1 VTEPA
6 PRWDDAT
13 RLLDAL
19 FDFRSR
25 VTADDGER
33 VYRAQ
38 PNGLPLHI
46 RRAGSGVQV
55 KVGDNAFITVTDLE
69 ELENQ
74 ARALD
79 VRQMF
84 RDFLIHS
91 DKQEKTAVEYTRHI
105 ERLSQHS
112 RVDIFLITRAN
123 DLVPLVKRYDSG
135 GADYDEGNV
144 YNGGPRAAIKQY
156 LNFLQSGALARA
168 AQPLTTNSQA
178 QAMTKATE
186 APPLNQILY
195 GPPGTGKTHRTID
208 EALAILDP
216 DFLDANRDDRT
227 KLRTRFKELEAS
239 EHVRFVTFHQSFS
252 YEDFVEGLRAE
263 PDEATR
269 QLKFLPVDGVFKA
282 ICDAAT
288 TKVVVDQ
295 VPDIDVSGNTIWKMS
310 LGNRN
315 EENYVYE
322 ECIAQSHVLLGWGS
336 GIDFS
341 GVRDKRDIIEAF
353 REKGFNYTTADYP
366 VIAVNAFVVGMQVG
380 DLVVVSDG
388 NYKFRAIGQI
398 TGDYAHL
405 PREQEDD
412 EFSQSRAVRWLKV
425 FDPSS
430 PCSAIMSNNFIMKAI
445 YRLGPDAIDREKL
458 RELLSTRASDVQA
471 RKSPDARV
479 LIIDEINRGNISRI
493 FGELITLIEP
503 SKRAG
508 RPEALSVTLPYSKR
522 PFNVPDN
529 LYLIGTM
536 NTSDRSLSGLDIAL
550 RRRFVF
556 KEMPP
561 RPELLAGVDI
571 QGIPVDKLLEI
582 MNRRIEALLDREHCL
597 GHAYFLPLTDDR
609 SIARL
614 ARIFSEQI
622 LPLLKEY
629 FFEDWDRIRWVLN
642 DHRKQ
647 PVNCF
652 VLPSS
657 SSVAALFGDDFEGRV
672 QDKAWTINEDAFDRV
687 EAYLGILDSK
697 AVPKQVAPA
706 ASDGSVEYGGY
717 RLERLA
723 DTTIKVYD
731 KGVEQVAMPILKH
744 LATQLGISHFNSN
757 GGVHNT
763 RQLGAIVIKAA
774 QRAAI

>member
-1 VTEPA
+1 MIERA

-38 PNGLPLHI
+38 PNGVPLHI
-46 RRAGSGVQV
+46 RRAGSGVEV
-55 KVGDNAFITVTDLE
+55 KVGNNAFMNLMDLK

-74 ARALD
+74 ACALD
-79 VRQMF
+79 ARQMF
-84 RDFLIHS
+84 RDFLIRS
-91 DKQEKTAVEYTRHI
+91 DKQEKTAAEYTRHI

-112 RVDIFLITRAN
+112 GVDIFLITTAN
-123 DLVPLVKRYDSG
+123 ALAPLVKRYDSG
-135 GADYDEGNV
+135 GANYDEGNV

-156 LNFLQSGALARA
+156 FRFLQSGELPPAS
-168 AQPLTTNSQA
+168 QPVTTNIHAETMIQA
-178 QAMTKATE
+178 TDT
-186 APPLNQILY
+186 PPLNQILY
-195 GPPGTGKTHRTID
+195 GPPGTGKTHNTID
-208 EALAILDP
+208 ETLAILDP
-216 DFLDANRDDRT
+216 DFLNANQGDREQ
-227 KLRTRFKELEAS
+227 LRARFRELEAS

-263 PDEATR
+263 PDEATK
-269 QLKFLPVDGVFKA
+269 QLKFLPVDGIFKA

-295 VPDIDVSGNTIWKMS
+295 VPEVDVSGNTIWKMS

-322 ECIAQSHVLLGWGS
+322 ECIAQGRILLGWGS

-341 GVRDKRDIIEAF
+341 RVSNKRDIIEAF
-353 REKGFNYTTADYP
+353 REKGDSYTTADYP
-366 VIAVNAFVVGMQVG
+366 VIAVNAFVVGMRIG

-388 NYKFRAIGQI
+388 NTKFRAIGQI
-398 TGDYAHL
+398 TGDYVYL
-405 PREQEDD
+405 QREQEEDD
-412 EFSQSRAVRWLKV
+412 FSQSRTVRWLKV

-430 PCSAIMSNNFIMKAI
+430 PCSTIMNNNFIMKAI
-445 YRLGPDAIDREKL
+445 YRLGPSVIDREKL
-458 RELLSTRASDVQA
+458 RDLLSTKASGAEIQ
-471 RKSPDARV
+471 KSPEARV

-508 RPEALSVTLPYSKR
+508 GAETLSVMLPYSKK
-522 PFNVPDN
+522 PFSVPNN

-561 RPELLAGVDI
+561 RPELLAGVNV
-571 QGIPVDKLLEI
+571 QGVEVDKLLEI

-597 GHAYFLPLTDDR
+597 GHAYFLPLKDDP
-609 SIARL
+609 SVARL
-614 ARIFSEQI
+614 AQIFSEQI
-622 LPLLKEY
+622 VPLLKEY
-629 FFEDWDRIRWVLN
+629 FFEDWDRIRWALN

-652 VLPSS
+652 VLPSGS
-657 SSVAALFGDDFEGRV
+657 NVTALFGDDFEGRV
-672 QDKAWTINEDAFDRV
+672 QDRSWMINEDAFDRV
-687 EAYLGILDSK
+687 EAYLGIIDSE
-697 AVPKQVAPA
+697 AVPKQVALA
-706 ASDGSVEYGGY
+706 ASDGSIEYGGY

-731 KGVEQVAMPILKH
+731 KGIEQVAKPILKL
-744 LATQLGISHFNSN
+744 LAAQLGISHLN
-757 GGVHNT
+757 GKGNEYNT
-763 RQLGAIVIKAA
+763 RQLGALVIKAA
-774 QRAAI
+774 QQAQV

>member
-1 VTEPA
+1 MTEQS
-6 PRWDDAT
+6 PRWDEVT
-13 RLLDAL
+13 RLLDAM
-19 FDFRSR
+19 FDFCSR
-25 VTADDGER
+25 VTADGGEC

-38 PNGLPLHI
+38 PNGTPLHV

-55 KVGDNAFITVTDLE
+55 KVGDNDFTTVTDLG

-79 VRQMF
+79 ARQMF
-84 RDFLIHS
+84 RDFLIRS
-91 DKQEKTAVEYTRHI
+91 DKQEKTAAEYTRHI

-112 RVDIFLITRAN
+112 GVDIFSITSAS
-123 DLVPLVKRYDSG
+123 DLAPLVKRYDSG

-156 LNFLQSGALARA
+156 LKFLQSDAPARA
-168 AQPLTTNSQA
+168 AQSATANSQA

-186 APPLNQILY
+186 TPPLNQILY

-216 DFLDANRDDRT
+216 DFLAENRDDRA

-263 PDEATR
+263 PDESTR
-269 QLKFLPVDGVFKA
+269 QLKFLPADGVFKA

-295 VPDIDVSGNTIWKMS
+295 VPDVDVSGNTIWKMS

-315 EENYVYE
+315 DENYVYE
-322 ECIAQSHVLLGWGS
+322 ECISHGRILLGWGS

-341 GVRDKRDIIEAF
+341 GVRDKREIIEAF
-353 REKGFNYTTADYP
+353 REKGLTYTTADYP
-366 VIAVNAFVVGMQVG
+366 VIAVNAFVVGMRVG

-388 NYKFRAIGQI
+388 NSKFRAIGQI
-398 TGDYAHL
+398 TGDYAYV

-425 FDPSS
+425 FAPSS

-445 YRLGPDAIDREKL
+445 YRLGPDVIDREKL
-458 RELLSTRASDVQA
+458 RELLSTRASNVQVG
-471 RKSPDARV
+471 KSPDARV

-508 RPEALSVTLPYSKR
+508 SREALSVMLPYSKK
-522 PFNVPDN
+522 PFSVPNN

-571 QGIPVDKLLEI
+571 QGISVDKLLEI

-597 GHAYFLPLTDDR
+597 GHAYFLPLIDDP
-609 SIARL
+609 SIASL

-629 FFEDWDRIRWVLN
+629 FFEDWERIRWVLN

-652 VLPSS
+652 ILPSS
-657 SSVAALFGDDFEGRV
+657 SSVAALFGDDFEGHV
-672 QDKAWTINEDAFDRV
+672 QNRAWTINEDAFDRI

-697 AVPKQVAPA
+697 ALPTEAVPTT
-706 ASDGSVEYGGY
+706 SDGSVEYGGY
-717 RLERLA
+717 RLERMA

-731 KGVEQVAMPILKH
+731 KGIEQVAMPILKH
-744 LATQLGISHFNSN
+744 LATQLGISHFNGK
-757 GGVHNT
+757 GGLHNT
-763 RQLGAIVIKAA
+763 RQLGALVIKAA
-774 QRAAI
+774 QQAVI